1 MNQLPGSTGRQST
14 AAHHCPCFQQLLFLM
29 HHGKG
34 NWCKLK
40 ILISTTIAMNLIT
53 TGNNEHLLSTKYF
66 PDTELI
72 ALLISSHLI
81 LSIIFWQRDYCLHF
95 VDVETETWMV
105 MKFSHSHGLSGCQV
119 ELKTR
124 ETLIPETLTHLH
136 WWGRR
141 SSIFSSPRVFLPT
154 SPPRPQFPLWFS
166 PVLCSLTPVWK
177 ICGNCMMYEV
187 PFVKILFSV
196 KHDVFSPDLQVG
208 FINLHF
214 SLSELY
220 ILLLIYKT
228 CL

>member
-14 AAHHCPCFQQLLFLM
+14 AAHHCPCFPQLLFLM

-53 TGNNEHLLSTKYF
+53 GNNEHLLSTKYF

-81 LSIIFWQRDYCLHF
+81 LSTIFWQRDYCLHF

-105 MKFSHSHGLSGCQV
+105 MKFSHSHGLSGCQE

-141 SSIFSSPRVFLPT
+141 SSIFQAHESSCRHHHPGLNFLCD
-154 SPPRPQFPLWFS
+154 SALYYVAWLRCERFVAIAW
-166 PVLCSLTPVWK
+166 
-177 ICGNCMMYEV
+177 CMRCH
-187 PFVKILFSV
+187 L
-196 KHDVFSPDLQVG
+196 
-208 FINLHF
+208 
-214 SLSELY
+214 
-220 ILLLIYKT
+220 
-228 CL
+228 